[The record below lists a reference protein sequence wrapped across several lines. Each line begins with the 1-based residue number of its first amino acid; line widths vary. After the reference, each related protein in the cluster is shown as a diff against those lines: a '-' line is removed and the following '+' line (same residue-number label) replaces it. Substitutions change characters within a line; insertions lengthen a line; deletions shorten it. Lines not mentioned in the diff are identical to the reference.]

1 MIINK
6 EEVIIKTQ
14 CRICNTSEFDK
25 ILKLRDTPL
34 EDQYLKT
41 NIEQKTYPL
50 TLLKC
55 QNCEYIFLKEVV
67 SPQISYSEYL
77 YESKVTNGLDIHY
90 DQYIS
95 NIIKKY
101 KIPKKSL
108 AVDLGSN
115 DGLMLSL
122 FKKNKL
128 IPLGVEPAKE
138 IASRANSIGLT
149 TINSFFGNATS
160 NFIIKNYS
168 RSMLITANYM
178 FANIDNLDEFL
189 HNVVKILHKKGVFI
203 IQTGYHPD
211 QFKKNMFDYIYH
223 EHFSYFCLNTLDKIL
238 KKYDLKV
245 VDAERISP
253 KGGSLRVVCV
263 HKHNSKRISNSYFNL
278 LEYEKKGN
286 FNAKSYFEKLRDNI
300 DKEKLALTK
309 ILSLAKKQEKTI
321 VGFGASHST
330 TTLMYEFELHK
341 FIDYVVDDN
350 ESKQNTFTPGI
361 NIPVF
366 NTKKIHKEKPDLV
379 IILAWQHR
387 SVILDKHKNY
397 LDKGGV
403 FLLPL
408 PSLKVKKT

>member
-1 MIINK
+1 M
-6 EEVIIKTQ
+6 
-14 CRICNTSEFDK
+14 
-25 ILKLRDTPL
+25 
-34 EDQYLKT
+34 
-41 NIEQKTYPL
+41 
-50 TLLKC
+50 
-55 QNCEYIFLKEVV
+55 
-67 SPQISYSEYL
+67 
-77 YESKVTNGLDIHY
+77 
-90 DQYIS
+90 
-95 NIIKKY
+95 
-101 KIPKKSL
+101 
-108 AVDLGSN
+108 
-115 DGLMLSL
+115 
-122 FKKNKL
+122 

-149 TINSFFGNATS
+149 TINSFFGNDTS

-189 HNVVKILHKKGVFI
+189 DNVVKILHKKGVFI

-223 EHFSYFCLNTLDKIL
+223 EHFSYFCLNTLVKIL

-263 HKHNSKRISNSYFNL
+263 HKHNSERISNRYFNL
-278 LEYEKKGN
+278 LEYEKGN
-286 FNAKSYFEKLRDNI
+286 LMLKVILKNLEIILIKKSWLNQNFK
-300 DKEKLALTK
+300 
-309 ILSLAKKQEKTI
+309 SSKKKNKTI

-341 FIDYVVDDN
+341 FIDYIVDDN
-350 ESKQNTFTPGI
+350 EAKQDTFTPGI
-361 NIPVF
+361 NLPVF
-366 NTKKIHKEKPDLV
+366 NTTKIHKENPDLV
-379 IILAWQHR
+379 IILAWQHQ

-408 PSLKVKKT
+408 PSLKVKKAL